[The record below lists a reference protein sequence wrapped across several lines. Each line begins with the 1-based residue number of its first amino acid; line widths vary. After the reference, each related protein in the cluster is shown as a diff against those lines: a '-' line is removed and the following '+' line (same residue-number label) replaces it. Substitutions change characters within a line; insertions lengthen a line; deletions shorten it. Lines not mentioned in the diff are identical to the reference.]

1 MLTRFAMTVWTSM
14 IDARAYSS
22 DFLRRRTG
30 SALGYLYWLCV
41 VLAFFGLLPLA
52 IGMAM
57 FAPSSRTLADTHLGV
72 LRNWYPD
79 DLEISISNGTLS
91 TNKPEP
97 VIFDLPQEWNSLR
110 DENMPSHV
118 LIIDTKASIDDFAS
132 MDTVV
137 LLTAKN
143 IIVRGENKTEIH
155 DFGNAKE
162 DMAIDKH
169 FVDGIVDTL
178 VTYTPSLPW
187 ILGGIVALSLLVL
200 PWIVGGMLWLGTL
213 FFLLWATLIM
223 WACSALMGRGLR
235 YGELYRLGVF
245 GVTSSMLVSF
255 IERMIGMS
263 APMLSSIVFF
273 AWMIVVLSKFPK
285 KAATRAAVPL
295 PPAAMATKKPAPKKS
310 QKTPKKAV

>member
-41 VLAFFGLLPLA
+41 VLAFFGLLPFV
-52 IGMAM
+52 IGIAM

-72 LRNWYPD
+72 LRQWYPD

-97 VIFDLPQEWNSLR
+97 VVFDLPPEWNNVR
-110 DENMPSHV
+110 DENMPAHILV
-118 LIIDTKASIDDFAS
+118 IDTAASIDDFAS
-132 MDTVV
+132 MDTVM
-137 LLTAKN
+137 LLTAKS
-143 IIVRGENKTEIH
+143 IIVRGDNKTEIR
-155 DFGNAKE
+155 DFGDVKE
-162 DMAIDKH
+162 DVTINKQ
-169 FVDGIVDTL
+169 FVNGIVDNLATF
-178 VTYTPSLPW
+178 TPALPW
-187 ILGGIVALSLLVL
+187 IAGCIVALSLLVF

-213 FFLLWATLIM
+213 FFLLWATLIT

-235 YGELYRLGVF
+235 YGELYRLGAF
-245 GVTSSMLVSF
+245 GVTSSMLASF
-255 IERMIGMS
+255 VERMIGMS
-263 APMLSSIVFF
+263 APMLSSIVFY

-285 KAATRAAVPL
+285 KTTPRAAVPL
-295 PPAAMATKKPAPKKS
+295 PPAAMATKKPASKQS